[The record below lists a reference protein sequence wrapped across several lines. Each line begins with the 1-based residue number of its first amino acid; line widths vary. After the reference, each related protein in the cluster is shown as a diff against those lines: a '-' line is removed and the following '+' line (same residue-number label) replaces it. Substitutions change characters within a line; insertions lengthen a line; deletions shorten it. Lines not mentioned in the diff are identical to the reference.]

1 MCGAVGNSTSTAAA
15 IGGSSPRVRSGRLK
29 DVAQKRRVGI
39 ISACAERSE
48 RRGAGQRRLRDH
60 LRVCGAVS
68 SIVILRSRRMGSSPR
83 VRSGPLHPF
92 AWNLPLG
99 IISAC
104 AERSLL
110 LIIKASINRDHLR
123 VCGAVGIAG
132 HAQGFELGSSPRVRS
147 GLHAEIWLFHPAGI
161 ISACAER
168 SN

>member
-1 MCGAVGNSTSTAAA
+1 M
-15 IGGSSPRVRSGRLK
+15 RSGLS
-29 DVAQKRRVGI
+29 DEGQVSAVYGI
-39 ISACAERSE
+39 ISACAERSV
-48 RRGAGQRRLRDH
+48 RQRAEPLVWWDH